1 MALNSSNSNAG
12 STEPKIGA
20 GALSNF
26 NTQNTENKSN
36 GNFSGGDINFDTS
49 KLSINNPF
57 NTNNSQQPTFNL
69 DDVFTPTVSG
79 NLDINKPSNNSSN
92 NSSNNTT
99 YSNNSTEPTMTVD
112 EVYGKSNNQP
122 VVEKQG
128 DYATSSNEKSKV
140 ETSTFGKQ
148 DKISVTPTS
157 VTENKGMIGNG
168 AIQSVEGLD
177 FQQKDKASV
186 DVLDS
191 KKKRDEAEA
200 EDKADSMRLKLKGD
214 IDKAA
219 QQEGGDNFKIGDRDE
234 DVANAKA
241 KVDQLTNEK
250 AKYENEYKKN
260 VNQLEI
266 FNKKVA
272 EKKQAIEQEDADYQ
286 AKKTNAEQLDSIG
299 RLMQGFGQRYQ
310 EIANKDP
317 NVLNRKSIHL
327 GLQELKSEVTRF
339 CEQLGVEPP
348 AMEYDAYRAKEA
360 LEEFQSWGKSFIQEN
375 FNGLKDFSP
384 NSITVYKAGLEE
396 DHLNHLIQFTDELDS
411 LAGEAKLI
419 ENRQEK
425 LQGLI
430 ADNKKKSTAAQKAY
444 DDLVNNTYVGEE
456 APQSGAETSYE
467 QEKKFNEENAKRQ
480 AQLEQKKKAAEDAAN
495 KSKKI
500 KQDYEQKKQEL
511 DETRINVSSFLDDIE
526 KFDNEFNKITD
537 EILSKPA
544 YNRDQQRSNEARLKK
559 AQEDYKQSIENAAAK
574 YNLNIELKEVD
585 PIFLS
590 GEAVNEVDNLL
601 TQKEKELDILAEE
614 DRKASKERYD
624 TDADYRKS
632 KKDYNNWKKAEEE
645 KLKAGAAPEPE
656 TPSTTEPQP
665 ETPQSGAETSYN
677 DAMNAIKNSENA
689 TPEQKA
695 QAEEAITNLEDSR
708 KALAEAAAKARSGNP
723 DDMDAYQKALETYN
737 KNLKEAQKIGNRW
750 TQTDFNKDYTRAV
763 AQANDFKVTLAD
775 GTEMEYSDFAT
786 EEATKSPQYAK
797 AMYEKKAA
805 ELEEKH
811 PILAKIER
819 WKAEWSQTW
828 LGSKLT
834 FADNKVRDQF
844 NQMAKTDMRAT
855 YAAYNN
861 VLNDETGKYS
871 EADKAEASKAIN
883 QAKALMTA
891 SAALQASTGFLSGIG
906 DSMEDGISGTTDPG
920 ALNAWQKTLNTVDNI
935 IRITLGLGISPAANK
950 AYQNMYYMAGDKV
963 NNSLLFNK
971 DFDSDGFVLCQ
982 EYGNNAATGMI
993 AGAGELAVGIAM
1005 MFNPASMSSGL
1016 NLITDSVQTFLNGLY
1031 GVRNEAEKSQ
1041 KYTQEVLEYFKEAED
1056 IAESSGNEEAVQEI
1070 TNAITQIEN
1079 FELKSDEV
1087 GNIDNWL
1094 EGSGSNTASNEKFN
1108 QSLTYDEWLKLIEA
1122 DPTMREF
1129 AKSLT
1134 EKKKDKNAQKD
1145 NADTGVN
1152 S

>member
-49 KLSINNPF
+49 KLGIHDPLNP
-57 NTNNSQQPTFNL
+57 NKPQQPTFGV
-69 DDVFTPTVSG
+69 DSVFNPKLSG
-79 NLDINKPSNNSSN
+79 NLDIDFSNTNNN

-99 YSNNSTEPTMTVD
+99 YSNNSPEPTMTVD

-128 DYATSSNEKSKV
+128 DYATSSNEKSNV

-148 DKISVTPTS
+148 DEISVTPTS
-157 VTENKGMIGNG
+157 VTENKGMVEN
-168 AIQSVEGLD
+168 ATIQSVEGLD
-177 FQQKDKASV
+177 FQQKDKASQE
-186 DVLDS
+186 VLDS
-191 KKKRDEAEA
+191 KKKRDEVEA
-200 EDKADSMRLKLKGD
+200 EDKADNMRNKLKGD

-219 QQEGGDNFKIGDRDE
+219 QEEGGEDFRIG
-234 DVANAKA
+234 
-241 KVDQLTNEK
+241 T
-250 AKYENEYKKN
+250 
-260 VNQLEI
+260 
-266 FNKKVA
+266 
-272 EKKQAIEQEDADYQ
+272 
-286 AKKTNAEQLDSIG
+286 
-299 RLMQGFGQRYQ
+299 
-310 EIANKDP
+310 
-317 NVLNRKSIHL
+317 
-327 GLQELKSEVTRF
+327 SE
-339 CEQLGVEPP
+339 
-348 AMEYDAYRAKEA
+348 A
-360 LEEFQSWGKSFIQEN
+360 
-375 FNGLKDFSP
+375 
-384 NSITVYKAGLEE
+384 
-396 DHLNHLIQFTDELDS
+396 
-411 LAGEAKLI
+411 
-419 ENRQEK
+419 
-425 LQGLI
+425 
-430 ADNKKKSTAAQKAY
+430 
-444 DDLVNNTYVGEE
+444 
-456 APQSGAETSYE
+456 
-467 QEKKFNEENAKRQ
+467 EKKFNEEKARRQ
-480 AQLEQKKKAAEDAAN
+480 AELNKKKQAVVDAEKKYNESKDTSKWIDENLKRLKNQYEIDLRTADQELSIIKNMQKNADEMNSQGYLAKKLNERSDSYKTMKQKVIEYASEQGFGDVEINSTEDLVNFVNTLYNIAIKSRDNIVSDYKDNGERMEKQKVKADTDSIINKGILDEAKEEAN
-495 KSKKI
+495 KL
-500 KQDYEQKKQEL
+500 E
-511 DETRINVSSFLDDIE
+511 
-526 KFDNEFNKITD
+526 
-537 EILSKPA
+537 
-544 YNRDQQRSNEARLKK
+544 
-559 AQEDYKQSIENAAAK
+559 
-574 YNLNIELKEVD
+574 
-585 PIFLS
+585 
-590 GEAVNEVDNLL
+590 
-601 TQKEKELDILAEE
+601 
-614 DRKASKERYD
+614 
-624 TDADYRKS
+624 
-632 KKDYNNWKKAEEE
+632 KDYNAWKKAEEE
-645 KLKAGAAPEPE
+645 KLKAGATPE
-656 TPSTTEPQP
+656 SQP

-695 QAEEAITNLEDSR
+695 QAEEVLTNLEESR
-708 KALAEAAAKARSGNP
+708 KALEEAAAKARSG
-723 DDMDAYQKALETYN
+723 DQADMVAYQEALETYN

-786 EEATKSPQYAK
+786 EEATKSPQYAN

-805 ELEEKH
+805 DYEKNGH

-1094 EGSGSNTASNEKFN
+1094 EGSGSNTESNEKFN

>member
-219 QQEGGDNFKIGDRDE
+219 QQEGGDNFKIG
-234 DVANAKA
+234 
-241 KVDQLTNEK
+241 
-250 AKYENEYKKN
+250 
-260 VNQLEI
+260 
-266 FNKKVA
+266 
-272 EKKQAIEQEDADYQ
+272 
-286 AKKTNAEQLDSIG
+286 
-299 RLMQGFGQRYQ
+299 
-310 EIANKDP
+310 
-317 NVLNRKSIHL
+317 
-327 GLQELKSEVTRF
+327 
-339 CEQLGVEPP
+339 
-348 AMEYDAYRAKEA
+348 
-360 LEEFQSWGKSFIQEN
+360 
-375 FNGLKDFSP
+375 
-384 NSITVYKAGLEE
+384 
-396 DHLNHLIQFTDELDS
+396 
-411 LAGEAKLI
+411 
-419 ENRQEK
+419 
-425 LQGLI
+425 
-430 ADNKKKSTAAQKAY
+430 
-444 DDLVNNTYVGEE
+444 
-456 APQSGAETSYE
+456 TSE

-495 KSKKI
+495 KYKKI

-624 TDADYRKS
+624 TDADYGKS

-786 EEATKSPQYAK
+786 EEATKSPQYAN

-805 ELEEKH
+805 DYEKNGH